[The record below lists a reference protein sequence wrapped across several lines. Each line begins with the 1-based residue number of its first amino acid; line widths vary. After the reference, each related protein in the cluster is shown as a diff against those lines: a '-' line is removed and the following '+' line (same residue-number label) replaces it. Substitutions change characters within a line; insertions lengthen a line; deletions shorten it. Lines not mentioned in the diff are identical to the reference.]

1 MASTAQA
8 EQRRIVRAAAIGMAV
23 VFVAIVIVMRARGL
37 SWSTA
42 AGIAALPTIFGGWFF
57 GALLPLSRRDF
68 SDDRAATATR
78 GTNRSIHP

>member
-8 EQRRIVRAAAIGMAV
+8 EQRRIVRAAVVGMAV

-57 GALLPLSRRDF
+57 GAMLPLSRHDF
-68 SDDRAATATR
+68 SDEPAAPAAR
-78 GTNRSIHP
+78 GTHRSIHP